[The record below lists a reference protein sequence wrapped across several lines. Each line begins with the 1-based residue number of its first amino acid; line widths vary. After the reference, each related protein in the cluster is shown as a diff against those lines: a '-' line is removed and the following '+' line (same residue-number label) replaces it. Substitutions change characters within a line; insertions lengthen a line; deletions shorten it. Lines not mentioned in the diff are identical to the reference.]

1 MSKKNSDRSWNYRV
15 LAFSFPEL
23 YFEVRTV
30 YYDNGKPVSFGDPG
44 HPINGSSIKSA
55 KLTSRYMMK
64 AFEKPVL
71 WGNITGEK
79 NLFPNKYKKLKTKK
93 ENV

>member
-1 MSKKNSDRSWNYRV
+1 MSKKNSNRSWNYRV

-30 YYDNGKPVSFGDPG
+30 YYSDGKPVYFGDPG
-44 HPINGSSIKSA
+44 HPIGSSTLKGTRLTA
-55 KLTSRYMMK
+55 KNMLK
-64 AFEKPVL
+64 ALEKPVL
-71 WGNITGEK
+71 WGNIAGEK

-93 ENV
+93 